1 MIVGTGIDI
10 VALSRI
16 ERLYERHGERVYRHL
31 LTPAET
37 DAIAALANPV
47 TRLAGRFAAKEAVL
61 KALGTGWARGI
72 GFTQIEILNDEAG
85 APRITLLGRAAERCA
100 ELGGRVWHLSIS
112 HEREMAV
119 AMAILES

>member
-10 VALSRI
+10 VAVERI
-16 ERLYERHGERVYRHL
+16 ARLYERHGERVYRHL
-31 LTPAET
+31 LTAAET
-37 DAIAALANPV
+37 EVILGLGQPV

-85 APRITLLGRAAERCA
+85 APHVTLSGRAAERCT
-100 ELGGRVWHLSIS
+100 ELGGRIWHLSIS
-112 HEREMAV
+112 HERDTAV